1 MPKGQR
7 RAPKSQ
13 PTSALAAEPGLPPP
27 PPPGGLAVAV
37 SPPTSPSSTSSIE
50 NITPDTYDRHGAG
63 EGSHTVSAS
72 RPDSPSMEDQDI
84 DDSVTCLWEDCGI
97 VFTHLP
103 TLISHIHDEHIG
115 VHKSNYTCEWATCG
129 RRGLPQ
135 TSRRPVGF
143 LETSVAITYF
153 PNCPA
158 ECDKSF
164 TRSDALAKHM
174 RVQHNIDPPAPG
186 RGGSRKRK
194 RGAGEDTP
202 GTTTPVGS
210 MAAAS
215 ISANTSGFNK
225 FRLES
230 KISLALVSGD
240 RLNESGHEYLKAGG
254 SSIANGRAKR
264 APKPSPLHG
273 QHTPSLVD
281 PDDDAQALEEDD
293 IDDSEMDELPPSLMA
308 HYDESTGLVMGRT
321 PAKAMY
327 LVMKAKSLHA
337 MKEREKLSE
346 QLKVM
351 QQEAERETKEKDNAL
366 DALLQR
372 LLGPESGVL
381 TFNEDPRVPPL
392 SYPPPPPPPHP
403 SYMAPGPSSAPM
415 HEGYRQI
422 RPPPPYAMQNG
433 GPHSV
438 STTSRGR

>member
-1 MPKGQR
+1 
-7 RAPKSQ
+7 
-13 PTSALAAEPGLPPP
+13 
-27 PPPGGLAVAV
+27 
-37 SPPTSPSSTSSIE
+37 
-50 NITPDTYDRHGAG
+50 
-63 EGSHTVSAS
+63 
-72 RPDSPSMEDQDI
+72 MEDQDI

-135 TSRRPVGF
+135 TSRFALISHIRSHTGEKPF
-143 LETSVAITYF
+143 I
-153 PNCPA
+153 CPLA
-158 ECDKSF
+158 GQLECDKSF

-225 FRLES
+225 FRLEP

-281 PDDDAQALEEDD
+281 PDDDDAQALEEDD
-293 IDDSEMDELPPSLMA
+293 GDESEMDELPPSLMA

-327 LVMKAKSLHA
+327 LVMKAKSVHA
-337 MKEREKLSE
+337 TKEREKLLE

-372 LLGPESGVL
+372 LLGCVFIL
-381 TFNEDPRVPPL
+381 FR
-392 SYPPPPPPPHP
+392 Y
-403 SYMAPGPSSAPM
+403 
-415 HEGYRQI
+415 
-422 RPPPPYAMQNG
+422 
-433 GPHSV
+433 
-438 STTSRGR
+438 